1 MRKALM
7 AEQSKSDMES
17 RIKALEKEN
26 EELKQEIEDKEKEIE
41 EMIKRE
47 EELFLD
53 EKKAHDDQVNYL
65 NELNDDYQKELKQLL
80 QESATNPAK

>member
-1 MRKALM
+1 
-7 AEQSKSDMES
+7 
-17 RIKALEKEN
+17 
-26 EELKQEIEDKEKEIE
+26 
-41 EMIKRE
+41 MIKRE